1 MEVGEGGNNIQKMEI
16 SNATS
21 NNNNNNCNNK
31 SGIGLER
38 LTDAQRAMIEENR
51 RKAREKRKNATSSFT
66 SHKSASTIQCCPS
79 PTILNAEQRARIEA
93 NRLKAIERR
102 QQMTMMSQT
111 TTAAAAIGAQP
122 IATTATLQSPVIN
135 EEQKARIEAN
145 RRRALEKLEKK
156 QLSSQN
162 NSATNSTT
170 ISSSIKCPSPSIN
183 TEQKARIEENR
194 RKALERKQRSQSQL
208 LASSSTSSSSTAA
221 NMTVQTGEGRQKASD
236 MDMKEPPPSAATGT
250 PKKSGLP
257 VLPPDLHYEESRVLP
272 IYDED
277 LDTLISNANLEER
290 LLNGWELYAHQKEG
304 LIRALK
310 MRRLILAF
318 DMGLGKTII
327 GCVWAKAFLKTFEGI
342 KIFVIA
348 PVSLHDDWKRTATDA
363 TGLRIDNTGDKKK
376 KGRKK
381 AKREEEKKKK
391 PKSEKTVTGKLRNKT
406 KIDSF
411 DSDSEDNK
419 SDEEDAENAF
429 DLYIL
434 SWNSVDAY
442 KKVINDIDNYVV
454 ICDEAHNMQT
464 MSSKRTEE
472 ALKLMFPKK

>member
-1 MEVGEGGNNIQKMEI
+1 MEQVGKGGNNIQKMEI

-21 NNNNNNCNNK
+21 NNNNK

-38 LTDAQRAMIEENR
+38 GLTDAQRAMIEENR

-66 SHKSASTIQCCPS
+66 SQKSASTIQCCPS
-79 PTILNAEQRARIEA
+79 PNILNAEQRARIEA

-111 TTAAAAIGAQP
+111 TTAAAIGAQP

-162 NSATNSTT
+162 NSAT

-236 MDMKEPPPSAATGT
+236 MDMKEPATGT

-290 LLNGWELYAHQKEG
+290 LLNGWELFAHQKEG

-381 AKREEEKKKK
+381 AKKEEEKKKK
-391 PKSEKTVTGKLRNKT
+391 PKSEKTVTGKLRKKT

-411 DSDSEDNK
+411 DSDNEDNK

-429 DLYIL
+429 DLHIL
-434 SWNSVDAY
+434 SWNSVNAY
-442 KKVINDIDNYVV
+442 KQVITDIDNYVV

>member
-1 MEVGEGGNNIQKMEI
+1 MEQVGKGGNNIQKMEI

-21 NNNNNNCNNK
+21 NNNNK

-38 LTDAQRAMIEENR
+38 GLTDAQRAMIEENR

-111 TTAAAAIGAQP
+111 TTAAAIGAQP

-162 NSATNSTT
+162 NSATISTT

-236 MDMKEPPPSAATGT
+236 MDMKEPATGT

-277 LDTLISNANLEER
+277 LDTLISNANLEEQ
-290 LLNGWELYAHQKEG
+290 LLNGWELFAHQKEG

-310 MRRLILAF
+310 MRR
-318 DMGLGKTII
+318 
-327 GCVWAKAFLKTFEGI
+327 
-342 KIFVIA
+342 
-348 PVSLHDDWKRTATDA
+348 
-363 TGLRIDNTGDKKK
+363 
-376 KGRKK
+376 
-381 AKREEEKKKK
+381 
-391 PKSEKTVTGKLRNKT
+391 
-406 KIDSF
+406 
-411 DSDSEDNK
+411 
-419 SDEEDAENAF
+419 
-429 DLYIL
+429 
-434 SWNSVDAY
+434 
-442 KKVINDIDNYVV
+442 
-454 ICDEAHNMQT
+454 
-464 MSSKRTEE
+464 
-472 ALKLMFPKK
+472 